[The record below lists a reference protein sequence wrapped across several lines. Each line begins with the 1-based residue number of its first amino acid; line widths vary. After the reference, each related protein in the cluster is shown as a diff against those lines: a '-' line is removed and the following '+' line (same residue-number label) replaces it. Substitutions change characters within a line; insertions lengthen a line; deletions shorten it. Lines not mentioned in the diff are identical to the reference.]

1 MESWSGAIE
10 WSLGVDYEVEFSQ
23 ILSFCCPFWTGLV
36 LIDQFHVNAY
46 FYGAF

>member
-10 WSLGVDYEVEFSQ
+10 WSLGVDNGVDFSQ
-23 ILSFCCPFWTGLV
+23 ILSFCCPSWAGLV
-36 LIDQFHVNAY
+36 LIDQFHVNVY